1 VWPKDA
7 EKASRIPHG
16 DLNVAF
22 SGEARSRVGRFPF
35 EERTPYGVIPGPGLL
50 KFLEAMIDHQAV
62 EIAPLT
68 LPATIPRQRSALV
81 DECPG

>member
-16 DLNVAF
+16 DLDVAF

-35 EERTPYGVIPGPGLL
+35 EERSPHGVIRGPRLL
-50 KFLEAMIDHQAV
+50 KLLEAMIDHQAV
-62 EIAPLT
+62 EIAPFA
-68 LPATIPRQRSALV
+68 LPATVPRQRSALV
-81 DECPG
+81 GECPG